1 MTTALF
7 MLRCV
12 QIGIAIS
19 DLDYL
24 TIGMVDDMFIESAND
39 DFNYPYLANQDD
51 FDAFGSMGG

>member
-12 QIGIAIS
+12 QIGIGIT

-39 DFNYPYLANQDD
+39 EYNYPYLADQDD
-51 FDAFGSMGG
+51 FDAFGEMGG

>member
-12 QIGIAIS
+12 QIGISIS

-24 TIGMVDDMFIESAND
+24 TIGMVDDMYIESAND
-39 DFNYPYLANQDD
+39 DYNYPILADQDD
-51 FDAFGSMGG
+51 FDAFGEMGG

>member
-12 QIGIAIS
+12 QIGIGIT

-39 DFNYPYLANQDD
+39 EYNYPFIANQDD

>member
-12 QIGIAIS
+12 QIGIGIT

-39 DFNYPYLANQDD
+39 DYNYPYLADQDD
-51 FDAFGSMGG
+51 FDAFGEMGG

>member
-12 QIGIAIS
+12 QIGISIT

-24 TIGMVDDMFIESAND
+24 TIGMIDDMFIESIND
-39 DFNYPYLANQDD
+39 EYNYPYLADQDD
-51 FDAFGSMGG
+51 FDAFGEMGG

>member
-12 QIGIAIS
+12 QIGIAIG

-24 TIGMVDDMFIESAND
+24 TIGMVDDMFIESGND
-39 DFNYPYLANQDD
+39 EYNYPYLADQDD
-51 FDAFGSMGG
+51 FDAFGEMGG

>member
-39 DFNYPYLANQDD
+39 DFNYPYLADQDD
-51 FDAFGSMGG
+51 FDKFGEMGG

>member
-39 DFNYPYLANQDD
+39 EYNYPYLANQDD
-51 FDAFGSMGG
+51 FDNFGEMGG

>member
-12 QIGIAIS
+12 QIGIAIA

-24 TIGMVDDMFIESAND
+24 TIGMIDDMFIESLND
-39 DFNYPYLANQDD
+39 EYNYPYLANQDD
-51 FDAFGSMGG
+51 FDAFGEMGG